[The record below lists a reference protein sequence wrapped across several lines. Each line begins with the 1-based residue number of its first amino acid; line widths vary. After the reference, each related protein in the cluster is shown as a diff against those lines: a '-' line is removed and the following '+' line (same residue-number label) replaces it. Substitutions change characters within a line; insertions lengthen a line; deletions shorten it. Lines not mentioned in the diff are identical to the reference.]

1 MSGTRDLTRIE
12 LSVVL
17 IAVLIAAS
25 LWVLRPFLLATVWA
39 TMIVVATW
47 PLMLG
52 VQKRVGAALAGG
64 GSDDRRDAGPRSSR
78 RSSLAI
84 QAIVSNLDTI
94 KDGRSGSRRHG
105 FRCRPIGSAGSRSSA
120 RGSPSWSALAAA
132 SREELAARFGP
143 YVADVG
149 QVHRRE
155 FGSFGRSRSRCC

>member
-52 VQKRVGAALAGG
+52 VQKRVRRRWVAVLVMGAAMLVLLVA
-64 GSDDRRDAGPRSSR
+64 PVF
-78 RSSLAI
+78 LAI
-84 QAIVSNLDTI
+84 QAIVSNLT
-94 KDGRSGSRRHG
+94 RSRVDAVDRDARIPMPPDWVGG
-105 FRCRPIGSAGSRSSA
+105 IRSSD
-120 RGSPSWSALAAA
+120 G
-132 SREELAARFGP
+132 
-143 YVADVG
+143 
-149 QVHRRE
+149 
-155 FGSFGRSRSRCC
+155 GR